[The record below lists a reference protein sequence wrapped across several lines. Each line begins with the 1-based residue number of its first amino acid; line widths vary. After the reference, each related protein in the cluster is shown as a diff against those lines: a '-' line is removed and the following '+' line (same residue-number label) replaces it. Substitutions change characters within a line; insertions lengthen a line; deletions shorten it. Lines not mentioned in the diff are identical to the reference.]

1 MRRYI
6 AVLGVFALAGCGGV
20 KDMFSAH
27 KDAVAVVGNRELSA
41 QRVAD
46 LFVSSRTLPL
56 QADVMERVA
65 HLWAS
70 YVLFGDRVLVGDS
83 LVDSASVLA
92 ASWPDVAQVLI
103 GRYHDQMA
111 AQMVSLDSAQVD
123 SVYAAGDMRL
133 IRHILVRTDTSM
145 SAAQRARVAERIGR

>member
-46 LFVSSRTLPL
+46 LFLSSRTLPL
-56 QADVMERVA
+56 PAGVGVRVA
-65 HLWAS
+65 H
-70 YVLFGDRVLVGDS
+70 R
-83 LVDSASVLA
+83 A
-92 ASWPDVAQVLI
+92 ARP
-103 GRYHDQMA
+103 
-111 AQMVSLDSAQVD
+111 
-123 SVYAAGDMRL
+123 AGGPA
-133 IRHILVRTDTSM
+133 VP
-145 SAAQRARVAERIGR
+145 ARGGGATCHSG